1 MPLLCPYFFNLI
13 FSTYWEVLFLYTIQS
28 AFNVLFQKHDTYP
41 NKKVKHVKTSA
52 WKGWSNTKSRGSHL
66 NLIRSIACKL
76 YHKVISY
83 LVTYFLI
90 QTFSFSH
97 CRKWSCSGMNEI
109 RSDKGYSLQFLC
121 LSASEAGVWKVNK
134 VGQTQNFCLQ
144 GNFSI
149 LFQMIQVIMK
159 NENNHF
165 LQDGNSD
172 EVLFCKRKKSPGNFL
187 QKHIQ
192 SLQAPGSLS
201 SRKRVKY
208 SPEAPCMSVL
218 RKRLSTGG
226 QTRRP
231 SASTVP
237 F

>member
-1 MPLLCPYFFNLI
+1 M
-13 FSTYWEVLFLYTIQS
+13 
-28 AFNVLFQKHDTYP
+28 
-41 NKKVKHVKTSA
+41 
-52 WKGWSNTKSRGSHL
+52 
-66 NLIRSIACKL
+66 L

-109 RSDKGYSLQFLC
+109 CSHKGYSLQFLC
-121 LSASEAGVWKVNK
+121 LSASEAEVWKVNK
-134 VGQTQNFCLQ
+134 VDQTQNFCLQ

-149 LFQMIQVIMK
+149 LLWMIQVIMK
-159 NENNHF
+159 NENNI
-165 LQDGNSD
+165 S
-172 EVLFCKRKKSPGNFL
+172 CKMEILMRFYSVKGREKPGNFF

-192 SLQAPGSLS
+192 SLQASGSFS
-201 SRKRVKY
+201 SRKRIKY
-208 SPEAPCMSVL
+208 CLEAPCMSVL

-226 QTRRP
+226 QACRH
-231 SASTVP
+231 SASNVP